1 MAALLQ
7 ELLAVASV
15 AGRVCAGLVFI
26 LAATQKAQHWRIF
39 SAVVANYR
47 LLPGWAVAPVA
58 ILLPPVEMLVAVLL
72 LSAQLRPFGALA
84 GIALLGVFATAMAI
98 NLRRGR
104 SSIDCGC
111 GHAFLKQTLSW
122 ALVGRN
128 AGLAGLLVP
137 SLLFT
142 KPMAMATALSGV
154 ATGLAFFML
163 YLLFNVFAALPP
175 VDARRQR
182 FA

>member
-26 LAATQKAQHWRIF
+26 LAATQKTQHWRIF
-39 SAVVANYR
+39 FAVVANYR

-58 ILLPPVEMLVAVLL
+58 ILLPPVEMLVGILL
-72 LSAQLRPFGALA
+72 LSAQPGPFGALA
-84 GIALLGVFATAMAI
+84 GIFLLGVFAAAMAI

-104 SSIDCGC
+104 SLIDCGC
-111 GHAFLKQTLSW
+111 GHSFLKQTLGW
-122 ALVGRN
+122 ALVARN

-142 KPMAMATALSGV
+142 KSMAMATALSGV
-154 ATGLAFFML
+154 AAGLAFFML
-163 YLLFNVFAALPP
+163 YLLLNVISALPP
-175 VDARRQR
+175 AEARRQR

>member
-1 MAALLQ
+1 
-7 ELLAVASV
+7 
-15 AGRVCAGLVFI
+15 
-26 LAATQKAQHWRIF
+26 
-39 SAVVANYR
+39 VVANYR

-58 ILLPPVEMLVAVLL
+58 ILLPPVEMLVAVTL

-84 GIALLGVFATAMAI
+84 GIALLGVFAAAMAI

-104 SSIDCGC
+104 SLIDCGC
-111 GHAFLKQTLSW
+111 GHSFLKQTLSW
-122 ALVGRN
+122 VLVARN

-137 SLLFT
+137 SLLFI
-142 KPMAMATALSGV
+142 KPVAITTALSGV
-154 ATGLAFFML
+154 AAGLTFFML
-163 YLLFNVFAALPP
+163 YLLLNVFAALPP